1 MTNYNEYL
9 KFNEDVYA
17 QKQEKI
23 LPKIVIDYDTTDAIK
38 KISKSINLM
47 VYAEPYCPDSRA
59 VVAVLERI
67 RKCNPN
73 CINIE
78 YIPRKGNEY
87 KLNMISEG
95 KIPTVF
101 LVDGIKL
108 TTIISERPEPVKK
121 IIESSDN
128 PEEEIYNFRI
138 GKYNSEIISSIIE
151 VITKE

>member
-9 KFNEDVYA
+9 KFNEEIYV

-23 LPKIVIDYDTTDAIK
+23 LPKIVIDYDAVDTVK
-38 KISKSINLM
+38 KISKTINLM

-108 TTIISERPEPVKK
+108 TTIISERPEAVRK
-121 IIESSDN
+121 IIDSSEN

-138 GKYNSEIISSIIE
+138 GKYNNEIISSIID